1 MNAIFENKT
10 TKSVTSVDTEK
21 KYYLVYAE
29 GDVTDADFKGGF
41 NAILEDIKV
50 NNFTKIIIDLKKVS
64 STPFVSR
71 TWLLSSYLPEL
82 YKAVPKGLQIGIINT
97 DSWIEGATITI
108 LVTSVQAL
116 GFNMGI
122 KFYKNV
128 PEAQT
133 AFEVA

>member
-1 MNAIFENKT
+1 MDAIFENKT
-10 TKSVTSVDTEK
+10 TKAVTSVDMDK

-29 GDVTDADFKGGF
+29 GDVTDVDFKGGF
-41 NAILEDIKV
+41 NAILENIKA
-50 NNFTKIIIDLKKVS
+50 NNFTKIIIDLKKIS

-71 TWLLSSYLPEL
+71 AWLLGTYLPEL
-82 YKAVPKGLQIGIINT
+82 YKIVPKGLQIGIINT
-97 DSWIEGATITI
+97 DSWIEGATISL

-116 GFNMGI
+116 GFNLGI
-122 KFYKNV
+122 KFYKTV